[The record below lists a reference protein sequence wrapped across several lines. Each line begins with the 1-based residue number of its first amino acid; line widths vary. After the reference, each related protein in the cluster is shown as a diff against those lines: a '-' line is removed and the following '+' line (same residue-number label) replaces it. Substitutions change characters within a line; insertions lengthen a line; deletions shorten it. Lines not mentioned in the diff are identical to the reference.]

1 MDDGCFRRV
10 RCVHTFTFTRTT
22 PPNRRLD
29 VNEDGRDVGDVD
41 RGASFVEWA
50 GVSRDRL
57 SGDGG
62 GEGTGIRG
70 VRLARLAPSNR
81 FIVLDGMRGDRRERE
96 TTILDVSPSARGII
110 FGFQS
115 SMAERIIYSWKFERE
130 GCCRGMIRIG
140 RM

>member
-1 MDDGCFRRV
+1 MGGSIAGPIIGRRA
-10 RCVHTFTFTRTT
+10 R
-22 PPNRRLD
+22 
-29 VNEDGRDVGDVD
+29 GGD
-41 RGASFVEWA
+41 
-50 GVSRDRL
+50 
-57 SGDGG
+57 
-62 GEGTGIRG
+62 EGTGIRG

-96 TTILDVSPSARGII
+96 TTILDVSPPARGII

-140 RM
+140 RI